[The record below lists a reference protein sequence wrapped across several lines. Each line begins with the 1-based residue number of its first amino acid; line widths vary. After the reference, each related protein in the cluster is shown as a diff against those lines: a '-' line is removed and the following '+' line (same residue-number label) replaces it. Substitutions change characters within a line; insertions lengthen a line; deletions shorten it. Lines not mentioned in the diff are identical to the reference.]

1 METVEEVYLFLVV
14 LGGRAKKANIELH
27 DVRWVVGSRIED
39 TFDAL
44 RNDWFG
50 NFEGLHIDSYKKI
63 KHVDGYKIYLKNIEN
78 KKLKHKKFFNG
89 NAVKKKLWFVNIGGY
104 DPNSMQEK
112 HEFGLV
118 VASSKLEAKNIAK
131 SKWLLGCKKKH
142 KDDIA
147 SLKTLSSCH
156 NCQLIK
162 KIGNWEIE
170 LTPDDNFIAQNNFP
184 DWYGYR
190 RIDRI

>member
-27 DVRWVVGSRIED
+27 DVRWVVGTRIED

-78 KKLKHKKFFNG
+78 KKLKNKKFFNG
-89 NAVKKKLWFVNIGGY
+89 SASKNYLWFVNIGGY
-104 DPNSMQEK
+104 DPNCMQEK

-118 VASSKLEAKNIAK
+118 VASSKLEE
-131 SKWLLGCKKKH
+131 
-142 KDDIA
+142 
-147 SLKTLSSCH
+147 
-156 NCQLIK
+156 
-162 KIGNWEIE
+162 KI
-170 LTPDDNFIAQNNFP
+170 
-184 DWYGYR
+184 
-190 RIDRI
+190 